1 MLKGYYVYAYIRS
14 QSSKNGCAGSPYYIG
29 KGKGRRLYEKHGIRI
44 PTDRKYIVVLEQNL
58 SEIGALALERRLI
71 KWWGRINTNTGILRN
86 LTDGGEGS
94 SGAKIIHSPESNAK
108 RSATLKGRQKGPN
121 SSEHNKNISRS
132 KKGKIGKPQSEESK
146 LKNSLSNKGRI
157 VSKETGKK
165 ISLAKI
171 GKPCLQ
177 KIVECPHCQ
186 KTGGNSNMKR
196 FHFDNC
202 KSK

>member
-1 MLKGYYVYAYIRS
+1 MLISYYVYAYIRS
-14 QSSKNGCAGSPYYIG
+14 QSSKNGYAGSPYYIG

-94 SGAKIIHSPESNAK
+94 TGAKIIHSPESNAK

-121 SSEHNKNISRS
+121 SLEHNKNISKS
-132 KKGKIGKPQSEESK
+132 KKGKKGKPQTEESK

-157 VSKETGKK
+157 VSEETGKK

-171 GKPCLQ
+171 GKPCPQ
-177 KIVECPHCQ
+177 KIIECPHCK

-202 KSK
+202 RNK